1 MTGAKG
7 VVIAAPAS
15 GSGKTTVTLGLLRYF
30 ARTNVSSSSFK
41 VGPDYIDPGFHT
53 AASGRHCLNLD
64 SWAMRP
70 DTVSALFGQVAAY
83 AEIVIGEGVMGLFDG
98 AADGTARGT
107 GSTADVAAALGLPVV
122 LVVDAT
128 AQSHSVAALI
138 HGFAGWR
145 DDVALAGVVFNRV
158 GSTRHAD
165 MLRAAAEPLGIP
177 VLGCLPR
184 SAEIAVPDRHLGL
197 VQASEMAE
205 LEKFLDV
212 AADLVAAHLDMAAL
226 RDAMADIGPRPRGA
240 PPRPVPPP
248 GQRIAVASDD
258 AFRFFYR
265 HVIDGWR
272 AAGAEVVP
280 FSPLGDEAPDGLADA
295 VYLPGG
301 YPELHAGRLAGNDG
315 FLSGLRAAADR
326 GAVLYGE
333 CGGYMVLGEG
343 LTDADGV
350 SHAMAG
356 LLPLETSFAAR
367 RRHLG
372 YRNATLGLDTPL
384 GAAGTV
390 FAAHEFHYASVTRET
405 GADPLFTARDARGA
419 DLGSMGLRRGQVM
432 GSFLHLID
440 RR

>member
-30 ARTNVSSSSFK
+30 ARTNVSTSSFK

-53 AASGRHCLNLD
+53 AASGRHCLNID

-70 DTVSALFGQVAAY
+70 ETVSALFGQVAAY
-83 AEIVIGEGVMGLFDG
+83 SEIVVGEGVMGLFDG
-98 AADGTARGT
+98 AADGS
-107 GSTADVAAALGLPVV
+107 GSTADVAAMLGLPVV

-128 AQSHSVAALI
+128 AQSQSVAALI

-145 DDVALAGVVFNRV
+145 DDVTIAGVIFNRV

-165 MLRAAAEPLGIP
+165 MLRAAAAPLGIP

-184 SAEIAVPDRHLGL
+184 MAEITVPDRHLGL

-205 LEKFLDV
+205 LEKFLDA
-212 AADLVAAHLDMAAL
+212 AADLMATHLDMAAL
-226 RDAMADIGPRPRGA
+226 RDVMVEVGPRPRGA

-265 HVIDGWR
+265 HVIDGWQS
-272 AAGAEVVP
+272 AGAEVVP
-280 FSPLGDEAPDGLADA
+280 FSPLADDAPDLLADA

-301 YPELHAGRLAGNDG
+301 YPELHAGTLAGNSS
-315 FLSGLRAAADR
+315 FLAGVRAAADR
-326 GAVLYGE
+326 GATVYGE

-350 SHAMAG
+350 THAMAG
-356 LLPLETSFAAR
+356 LLPLETSFATR

-372 YRNATLGLDTPL
+372 YRDATLSGDTPL
-384 GAAGTV
+384 GDAGTA
-390 FAAHEFHYASVTRET
+390 FAAHEFHYASIVRET
-405 GADPLFTARDARGA
+405 GTDPLFTARDALGA
-419 DLGSMGLRRGQVM
+419 DLGSMGMRRGNVM

-440 RR
+440 RRG